1 MDDVH
6 DGASV
11 FESQGLDDSVGIVEP
26 EIGMSFGSEEEVRM
40 FYSKYA
46 MSQGFGIA
54 KISVKCDDNGSL
66 KYYSLACSRN
76 GKYVSLANNG
86 LNPRPTIKI
95 GCKAKINIVVRS
107 EGEFVI
113 SKVCI
118 PHNHSLSPQSSC
130 YLPCHRR
137 LDSMTKRVLEI
148 NDRAGIKPSKSY
160 VSLVVA
166 AGGYEQVK
174 YGEKDVRNYLA
185 KARDYRLGI
194 GDAEAVCTYF
204 KRMQIRNPN
213 FFYVV
218 DLDKDGRLR
227 NLFWADARSRA
238 AYESFSDV
246 VSFDSTYLTNEYRM
260 PFAPFIGVNHHG
272 QSILF
277 GCGLLSFEGVEGYI
291 WLFRLVLYYLK
302 LIFSYFKDKS
312 ILLILILALFFLQEL
327 VGMYVI

>member
-1 MDDVH
+1 
-6 DGASV
+6 
-11 FESQGLDDSVGIVEP
+11 
-26 EIGMSFGSEEEVRM
+26 
-40 FYSKYA
+40 
-46 MSQGFGIA
+46 
-54 KISVKCDDNGSL
+54 
-66 KYYSLACSRN
+66 
-76 GKYVSLANNG
+76 
-86 LNPRPTIKI
+86 
-95 GCKAKINIVVRS
+95 
-107 EGEFVI
+107 
-113 SKVCI
+113 
-118 PHNHSLSPQSSC
+118 
-130 YLPCHRR
+130 
-137 LDSMTKRVLEI
+137 MTKRVLEI

-246 VSFDSTYLTNEYRM
+246 VSFDSTCLTNEYWM

-291 WLFRLVLYYLK
+291 WLFRNWLECMSSNAPK
-302 LIFSYFKDKS
+302 AIITDQCKS
-312 ILLILILALFFLQEL
+312 IQAAVAEVFPDTRYWLCLWHIMRKIPIKFGAFKEYKKIKKCLKAVVYESITINEFEKGWA
-327 VGMYVI
+327 